1 MSKVDHT
8 TSVVEVN
15 SFVFENLAEMNEGS
29 REDTEEPEIIEQ
41 EVYLTSAPST
51 DVFVSS
57 EINLTENIETVN
69 EAPTDAEIVE
79 AVEDVSATTIDYIAE
94 FELDPEKRQGLIS
107 YAETL
112 SPDDQL
118 KLLDMLRVLY
128 GPTPDIVSLDKAV
141 QDTVELAMKSTLLKA
156 KQRSQ
161 EARLQEF
168 LRLSQQVQRFMNG
181 SFRDD
186 TFNSLRIDDTIK
198 HINSLEETISI
209 LSTSVYQLAS
219 RVGLTRYVEPENMPV
234 NIENLV
240 KVLTIVGHSAK
251 SWAITSEFAKDKA
264 IKDKETLDAKDLRI
278 RELAG
283 QVEDMR
289 NLLAKQQA
297 SEQAGIINSSAFFR
311 IMNHSGYFI
320 GTVREPG
327 DDGKTF
333 LTRNNVCLTTN
344 ADEALTLTNLEDA
357 KAVYDALQYWWKH
370 FVMFRNK
377 FKKVN
382 VRFDS
387 LFVGKTVIRKVEV

>member
-57 EINLTENIETVN
+57 EINLNENETVN

-79 AVEDVSATTIDYIAE
+79 AVEEVSATTIDYLAE

-161 EARLQEF
+161 EVRLQEF

>member
-57 EINLTENIETVN
+57 EINLNENETVN

-79 AVEDVSATTIDYIAE
+79 AVEEVSATTIDYIAE

-161 EARLQEF
+161 EVRLQEF